1 MNLLYIQS
9 FMPHLRSRL
18 QCRSYGNI
26 HHDIIDMSCVNTD
39 PIHPCCW
46 LQLIF
51 CSCFKMLYGLS
62 YESHAPIPSR
72 PVSPVTKPYNNIQP
86 DYANIRNMQCFT
98 TAVQNLI
105 KKSFIRVCFVYISCK
120 HVDLENLL
128 QYTIISVYVKAC
140 LCAGMHRVCMKAF
153 MQVHMHGFMDVY
165 IYIYIYSCTNTS
177 VPVASVYV
185 CTVYFLHSVSSVLSL
200 VLIML
205 VITLCSVVNA
215 IKHFELDHNM
225 IKTMSCQLSPVYYL
239 TTESR
244 TCLAIG

>member
-1 MNLLYIQS
+1 
-9 FMPHLRSRL
+9 MPHLRSRL

-62 YESHAPIPSR
+62 YESHAPIRSR

-165 IYIYIYSCTNTS
+165 IYIYIFMYQYKCTSCLCVCVYSLLPALCFI
-177 VPVASVYV
+177 
-185 CTVYFLHSVSSVLSL
+185 CIVS
-200 VLIML
+200 
-205 VITLCSVVNA
+205 CFDHACN
-215 IKHFELDHNM
+215 HFVFRCKCN
-225 IKTMSCQLSPVYYL
+225 KTF
-239 TTESR
+239 
-244 TCLAIG
+244 